1 MTDTPPTR
9 PTPNATDAAAPAP
22 VVATT
27 SEAAPSTGTPPEP
40 AQLLEAIR
48 PVIDPEIG
56 ISVVDLGLIYQTR
69 MVENNTAH
77 VLMTLTSPMC
87 PLGPEIMNG
96 IHAAVATVP
105 GVSEVKVELT
115 FNPPWDPR
123 TMANDDTKLLLG
135 IF

>member
-1 MTDTPPTR
+1 MTDTPPT
-9 PTPNATDAAAPAP
+9 PATPNATDTATPTPAVAASAPTA
-22 VVATT
+22 VATG
-27 SEAAPSTGTPPEP
+27 ALPEP
-40 AQLLEAIR
+40 AQLLDAIR

-105 GVSEVKVELT
+105 GVQEVKVELT